1 MTIVSSLQS
10 NRESRSLDINISSN
24 TKVSNVSE
32 NYASGLIK
40 RGYALMNHGELFGNL
55 FRIASII
62 LSLLSLMTRHI
73 CVCSAGSRV
82 KDKYA

>member
-32 NYASGLIK
+32 NYASRLIK
-40 RGYALMNHGELFGNL
+40 RDYALMNHGELFGNL

-62 LSLLSLMTRHI
+62 LSLLDDAPYLRLL
-73 CVCSAGSRV
+73 SREPGQR
-82 KDKYA
+82 